1 MASCTEMIMPLQR
14 TVRAHAAPRRVYRS
28 LADGI
33 TMPAERFFLYASAR
47 PRGCSCMCGRR
58 RRHSEV
64 GRGQSGYGGGCYE
77 PKIRTAL
84 RVQQGYAYAVEFLNT
99 RAEKGL
105 LTSKCILN
113 SKKSVIKL

>member
-1 MASCTEMIMPLQR
+1 MASCTEVIMPLRR

-64 GRGQSGYGGGCYE
+64 GDSQD
-77 PKIRTAL
+77 TAAGAMSRKSEL
-84 RVQQGYAYAVEFLNT
+84 PFASNKAMPMQLSSSTHEQ
-99 RAEKGL
+99 
-105 LTSKCILN
+105 
-113 SKKSVIKL
+113 KKVF

>member
-1 MASCTEMIMPLQR
+1 MASCTEVIMPLR
-14 TVRAHAAPRRVYRS
+14 RIVRAHAAPRRVYRS

-47 PRGCSCMCGRR
+47 PRGCSCMCG
-58 RRHSEV
+58 
-64 GRGQSGYGGGCYE
+64 QSGYGGGCYE

-84 RVQQGYAYAVEFLNT
+84 RVQQGYAYAVKFLNT

-105 LTSKCILN
+105 LTSKCILS
-113 SKKSVIKL
+113 SKKSVINL